1 MKKNVLLLAYTKKN
15 VGDDLFV
22 SMLLYKYPNVDFTIR
37 NIEENYDEPF
47 KIYKNFKNKID
58 EETILTIDVTDYNAI
73 IYIGGSVFS
82 ETEKN
87 LKKQK
92 NLSELAKKC
101 KKNKI
106 PFYYISSNFGPY
118 KTEEYLEACKETYK
132 NITGITFRDQ
142 TSYNM
147 FKRIKSVKY
156 ASDMV
161 YSLEI
166 KNKKRIKNS
175 IGISVIHLNFKSRN
189 EILKEADG
197 KYTKELSNKIVNF
210 IKDGKKIYLFSFCKY
225 EGDEVGIKKITDTL
239 PDEYKSKINIV
250 KYNGKPGNLIDFIKK
265 YSMME
270 MFICTRFHSI
280 ILSMLYKQKI
290 LIMSYNQKINNLLK
304 DFENE
309 YKIIEINKNLDLSKI
324 KYSDFKDI
332 SDSTLQNIIE
342 NSKKHFIELD
352 KVLGKT
358 KKRAKINGL
367 PITKR
372 IRRKVSKIIKR
383 FVK

>member
-1 MKKNVLLLAYTKKN
+1 M
-15 VGDDLFV
+15 
-22 SMLLYKYPNVDFTIR
+22 
-37 NIEENYDEPF
+37 
-47 KIYKNFKNKID
+47 
-58 EETILTIDVTDYNAI
+58 
-73 IYIGGSVFS
+73 
-82 ETEKN
+82 
-87 LKKQK
+87 
-92 NLSELAKKC
+92 
-101 KKNKI
+101 
-106 PFYYISSNFGPY
+106 
-118 KTEEYLEACKETYK
+118 
-132 NITGITFRDQ
+132 
-142 TSYNM
+142 
-147 FKRIKSVKY
+147 
-156 ASDMV
+156 
-161 YSLEI
+161 
-166 KNKKRIKNS
+166 
-175 IGISVIHLNFKSRN
+175 
-189 EILKEADG
+189 
-197 KYTKELSNKIVNF
+197 SNKIVNF

-324 KYSDFKDI
+324 NYSDFKDI
-332 SDSTLQNIIE
+332 SDRTLQNIIE
-342 NSKKHFIELD
+342 SSKKHFIELD

-367 PITKR
+367 SITKR

>member
-58 EETILTIDVTDYNAI
+58 EETILTLDVTDYNAI

-92 NLSELAKKC
+92 ILSELAKKC

-324 KYSDFKDI
+324 NYSDFKDI
-332 SDSTLQNIIE
+332 SDRTLQNIIE
-342 NSKKHFIELD
+342 SSKKHFIELD

-358 KKRAKINGL
+358 KKRPKINGL

>member
-58 EETILTIDVTDYNAI
+58 EETVLTLDVTYYNAI

-92 NLSELAKKC
+92 NLAELAKKC

-161 YSLEI
+161 YNLEI
-166 KNKKRIKNS
+166 KNKK
-175 IGISVIHLNFKSRN
+175 
-189 EILKEADG
+189 
-197 KYTKELSNKIVNF
+197 
-210 IKDGKKIYLFSFCKY
+210 
-225 EGDEVGIKKITDTL
+225 
-239 PDEYKSKINIV
+239 
-250 KYNGKPGNLIDFIKK
+250 
-265 YSMME
+265 
-270 MFICTRFHSI
+270 
-280 ILSMLYKQKI
+280 
-290 LIMSYNQKINNLLK
+290 
-304 DFENE
+304 
-309 YKIIEINKNLDLSKI
+309 
-324 KYSDFKDI
+324 
-332 SDSTLQNIIE
+332 
-342 NSKKHFIELD
+342 
-352 KVLGKT
+352 
-358 KKRAKINGL
+358 
-367 PITKR
+367 
-372 IRRKVSKIIKR
+372 
-383 FVK
+383 